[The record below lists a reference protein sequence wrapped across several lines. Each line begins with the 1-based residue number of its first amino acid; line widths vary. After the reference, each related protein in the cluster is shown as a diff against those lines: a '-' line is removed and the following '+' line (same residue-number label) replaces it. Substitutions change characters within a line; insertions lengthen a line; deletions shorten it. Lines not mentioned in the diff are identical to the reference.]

1 MNARRIF
8 PGLAVMG
15 FLSAAMAADW
25 DRFRGPNG
33 SGIAGDDKQPPLE
46 WSEAKNLKW
55 KADLPGGGY
64 SCPIVVKGRVFVT
77 AATDEGGNLTRHL
90 LCFDRADGK
99 LLWERTVAAKAAE
112 DRSRSG
118 YATHTPTADGERVYA
133 FFGKSGVHA
142 FDFDG
147 QPLWQANVGEG
158 EERRGWGSASSP
170 ILVNELVVITA
181 GVESLAM
188 HAFDRKTGKQAWKTE
203 ADGFHN
209 TWGTPVVARTDDA
222 AHIVL
227 SVPDEIWGINP
238 ETGKL
243 RWYSEGLRGDSV
255 CNSAIVDQNM
265 IYALGERGGGSL
277 AMRAGGQGDVTQSN
291 VVWTGANGPRIP
303 TPVLWEGR
311 LYWVS
316 GSLANCRDAATGKE
330 IYAERIPG
338 ASGAGSA
345 PQGEAGN
352 EGRGFGGGSGGGF
365 GGGRGGGGGQG
376 YSSPVAANGYLY
388 QVVQRGE
395 TVVIKMGPS
404 FELVARNR
412 FANDNS
418 DFSATPA
425 ISDGQLFIRSARHL
439 YCVGE

>member
-1 MNARRIF
+1 MNARKVMFGCLMGIF
-8 PGLAVMG
+8 VSVAQ
-15 FLSAAMAADW
+15 AADW
-25 DRFRGPNG
+25 ERFRGPN
-33 SGIAGDDKQPPLE
+33 E
-46 WSEAKNLKW
+46 
-55 KADLPGGGY
+55 
-64 SCPIVVKGRVFVT
+64 
-77 AATDEGGNLTRHL
+77 EGGVKRQL

-99 LLWERTVAAKAAE
+99 LLWERTVAAKTPE

-133 FFGKSGVHA
+133 FFGKAGVHA

-147 QPLWQANVGEG
+147 QPLWQAAVGEG
-158 EERRGWGSASSP
+158 EERRGWGSSSSP
-170 ILVNELVVITA
+170 ILVNDRLVITA

-188 HAFDRKTGKQAWKTE
+188 YAFDRKTGKQAWKTE
-203 ADGFHN
+203 ADGFRN
-209 TWGTPVVARTDDA
+209 TWGTPVVAHGDDA

-255 CNSAIVDQNM
+255 CNSAITDKGI

-277 AMRAGGQGDVTQSN
+277 AVRAGGKGDVTQSN
-291 VVWTGANGPRIP
+291 LAWTGPNGPRIP

-330 IYAERIPG
+330 IYAERLPS
-338 ASGAGSA
+338 ASGTAAAESG
-345 PQGEAGN
+345 PET
-352 EGRGFGGGSGGGF
+352 RDRDSGGGF
-365 GGGRGGGGGQG
+365 DRGGRGGGGGDRGQG

-388 QVVQRGE
+388 QIVQRGE
-395 TVVIKMGPS
+395 MVVIKMGPT

-412 FANDNS
+412 FRGDNS

-425 ISDGQLFIRSARHL
+425 ISEGQMFIRSARHL